1 MLYSFARAVLYIYFT
16 LFYRVK
22 IKGAENIPATGP
34 LLLYANHPSAMDM
47 FIIAVYMKRKIHYM
61 AKVELFKNPILAF
74 LLNKI
79 GAFPV
84 SRGKG
89 DVGSVRTVYK
99 LLEQGEVVGVFP
111 EGTRTPKKDPAKR
124 KAGAAMLALHSNS
137 PILPVGVNKIKKTR
151 WELVF
156 GETFVIP
163 LKQEGEHASKE
174 ELKEITQNIM
184 DKIYSLIGQ

>member
-1 MLYSFARAVLYIYFT
+1 MLYNFVRFIFYLYFT

-22 IKGAENIPATGP
+22 IKGIENIPATGP
-34 LLLYANHPSAMDM
+34 LLLYANHPSAVDM
-47 FIIAVYMKRKIHYM
+47 FLIAVYMKRKVHYM

-74 LLNKI
+74 ILKRV

-89 DVGSVRTVYK
+89 DVGSVKTVYK

-137 PILPVGVNKIKKTR
+137 PILPVGVNRIKKTQ

-156 GETFVIP
+156 GTTFTLP
-163 LKQEGEHASKE
+163 PRKDGEHVSKE
-174 ELKEITQNIM
+174 ELQEATQNIM
-184 DKIYSLIGQ
+184 NKIYGLIGQ